1 MRWCRGAL
9 MLWAAAACAADGK
22 MTLGAGQG
30 KPPAIRQ
37 GVPECANL
45 IGFVH
50 IPTTSGTDMLT
61 ILYNTS
67 VSLMLPSVEGARRIP
82 GGRSQGR
89 FPGWWHA
96 TALEQRQAVGQEVWS
111 RAYTFAFVANP
122 WARHVY
128 LFLFNAGPARC
139 GSRHWFVRRADQCT
153 RWWLLR
159 LDVLRASP
167 NLTVTDFRQWV
178 RSQKEAYPP
187 GTGMAYR
194 VSTSRR
200 LGAEQYPSL
209 RSAAQYPWLADKD
222 GQLIVRDVFK
232 REELEHH
239 WVTLQ
244 TYVCGLRSISYANF
258 ASMRTS
264 NCPWANKG
272 LCVERYAGVRAT
284 RAFYRRYYDEE
295 ARGTIAEY
303 MALDITN
310 FNYTF

>member
-1 MRWCRGAL
+1 MRWRRGAL
-9 MLWAAAACAADGK
+9 ALWAAAACAADGK
-22 MTLGAGQG
+22 RTLGAGQG
-30 KPPAIRQ
+30 A
-37 GVPECANL
+37 PECANL

-50 IPTTSGTDMLT
+50 IPTTSGTDMDT

-67 VSLMLPSVEGARRIP
+67 VSLMLASVKGAKSIP
-82 GGRSQGR
+82 GGRRQGR

-96 TALEQRQAVGQEVWS
+96 TALEQRWAVGQEVWS
-111 RAYTFAFVANP
+111 KAYTFAFVGNP

-128 LFLFNAGPARC
+128 LFLFTAGPARC
-139 GSRHWFVRRADQCT
+139 GDRIRFAKRASQCT
-153 RWWLLR
+153 DWWLLR
-159 LDVLRASP
+159 KDVLRRSP
-167 NLTVTDFRQWV
+167 DLTVTDFRQWV
-178 RSQKEAYPP
+178 RSQKKAWPP
-187 GTGMAYR
+187 GTGNAYR

-200 LGAEQYPSL
+200 WGAAQYPSL
-209 RSAAQYPWLADKD
+209 RSAAQYPWLADED

-232 REELEHH
+232 REELEHR
-239 WVTLQ
+239 WGRLQ
-244 TYVCGLRSISYANF
+244 TYVCGLRSISYAHF

-264 NCPWANKG
+264 MCTGASRGK
-272 LCVERYAGVRAT
+272 CVERYAGARAT